1 MSIKLWWMSFQLL
14 AGIMKI
20 NEWGQEE
27 LRAVVGQGCCEHR
40 DRFARTPGGS
50 AKTSL
55 SDALISHQRLQ
66 PE

>member
-27 LRAVVGQGCCEHR
+27 LLVRVVVSIGIVSLGHLVGQIKLH
-40 DRFARTPGGS
+40 S
-50 AKTSL
+50 AML
-55 SDALISHQRLQ
+55 R
-66 PE
+66 